1 MNASPTQSDTADD
14 WIVWQLIDS
23 AFPTG
28 GFAHSAGLEAAAQQ
42 GEVMNDETLAS
53 FFESSLLQAGRAALP
68 LVLACQREPVRF
80 AEFDELCD
88 TMLRS
93 TVANRASRAQG
104 QAYLIAIERAFAGP
118 TRPAAAEIAAL
129 RAQVRRDRLPGH
141 FAPAFGASA
150 GWLGFT
156 PMTTAMAFL
165 FLTLRGMVSSAVR
178 LGIIGPM
185 QAQAMQFELSP
196 FARWVA
202 HRFID
207 TPEIEAAQSAPIID
221 ILQGGHDRLYSRLF
235 QS

>member
-1 MNASPTQSDTADD
+1 MNQPSTQPATDD

-42 GEVMNDETLAS
+42 GEVMNDATLAS

-68 LVLACQREPVRF
+68 LVMVCHREPARF
-80 AEFDELCD
+80 SEVDELCD

-104 QAYLIAIERAFAGP
+104 QAYLIAIERTFAGP
-118 TRPAAAEIAAL
+118 DRPAAADIAAM

-141 FAPAFGASA
+141 FATAFGASA
-150 GWLGFT
+150 GLLRFD
-156 PMTTAMAFL
+156 PMTTAMGFL
-165 FLTLRGMVSSAVR
+165 FLTLRGLVSSAVR

-202 HRFID
+202 HRFIN
-207 TPEIEAAQSAPIID
+207 TPVMDAAQSAPIID

>member
-1 MNASPTQSDTADD
+1 MNHPPTQPASDD
-14 WIVWQLIDS
+14 WIVWQLLDS

-28 GFAHSAGLEAAAQQ
+28 GFAHSSGLEAAAQQ
-42 GEVMNDETLAS
+42 GEVASDESLAS

-68 LVLACQREPVRF
+68 LVMVCHLEPARF

-118 TRPAAAEIAAL
+118 SRPAAAAIAEL

-141 FAPAFGASA
+141 FAPSFGASA

-165 FLTLRGMVSSAVR
+165 FLTLRGLVSSAVR

-185 QAQAMQFELSP
+185 HAQAMQFELSP

-207 TPEIEAAQSAPIID
+207 KPATDAAQSAPIID